1 MNTETAHKNFPV
13 GSTWLMPCRVIA
25 HAFPEPDDYDP
36 RPVVF
41 APFGDNV
48 AHIFPKAYFL
58 DDLKPLEE
66 KRFPISSTSEQLS
79 NGKTRV
85 SWFVH
90 NENGGVLAS
99 FVATPGGGLTP
110 ARARAEAVR
119 LSETLKQQKKYA

>member
-1 MNTETAHKNFPV
+1 MNTETAHKKFTV
-13 GSTWLMPCRVIA
+13 GSTWLMPCRVVA

-48 AHIFPKAYFL
+48 AHIFPKAYSL

-99 FVATPGGGLTP
+99 FVAIPGGGLTP

-119 LSETLKQQKKYA
+119 LAETLKQQKHD